1 MVSVIRGVE
10 SDRKKKE
17 KLRWMDCS
25 EMNSSF
31 VKRTASVTRG
41 VELVET
47 EKFSQ
52 AQCEELRR
60 TQKIFTRITDIIL
73 IGISSGK

>member
-25 EMNSSF
+25 EMNSRF

-52 AQCEELRR
+52 AQCEARQMGVSKVLRGSAV
-60 TQKIFTRITDIIL
+60 TL
-73 IGISSGK
+73 